1 MAAFLASKMSP
12 SFFDF
17 SALTL
22 AKYLSLMFSGTDTL
36 DTSSLVEVAT
46 KYLWFTLLSGQPLSL
61 WGPVTSCLRTTTRLP
76 LWTPART
83 MATVPGVREALTF
96 LTWPEK
102 KFSEVPAAGAST
114 VGTLLVNFLTRT
126 MRVSPFLAPPTFF
139 STNTTAFLGA
149 AFLFTFLVNL

>member
-1 MAAFLASKMSP
+1 MASFLASKMSP
-12 SFFDF
+12 SFLDF

-46 KYLWFTLLSGQPLSL
+46 KYLWLTLLSGQPLSL
-61 WGPVTSCLRTTTRLP
+61 WGPVTRRRPVPSCFRTTTRLP

-102 KFSEVPAAGAST
+102 KFLEVPAAAARQKYSRAYGAA
-114 VGTLLVNFLTRT
+114 VD
-126 MRVSPFLAPPTFF
+126 F
-139 STNTTAFLGA
+139 SLFHQPAFLNPG
-149 AFLFTFLVNL
+149 FG